1 MAQMNTADG
10 WLPLTQPQLDF
21 WEEFSFHPDEPVSTV
36 AHYIDLSGAVNETA
50 LLRAITRTVRESD
63 VLSIR
68 FRLGEDGE
76 TPQQCC
82 DPAHAPQVMLVD
94 LSAEPSPF
102 DEALRRMNADVEA
115 RLDLRADKLS
125 AQVLYRIADD
135 RYLWYIRAHHIVV
148 DGYGLTLVE
157 QRCGQ
162 LYGHYCGNGE
172 PGPDFHSFASFLAEE
187 ESYRNSRRFEK
198 DRDFWTAYLSGSA
211 DLPVLDKD
219 CEDYG
224 GGGLHAD
231 AALPEGF
238 SARLQQM
245 AVRLEIGWP
254 DLLVLL
260 CGLYLHRVLPRPD
273 REVLTLWL
281 PFMSRWG
288 SVGAHMPAML
298 VNILPFHL
306 AIAPGEG
313 VGTFLARNAADLRRQ
328 RLHGRYRIEQIAA
341 DRQIPKG
348 RRFFFSPLINV
359 LPFSAPVFAGLDV
372 TRHILA
378 NGPGDG
384 FNLTFR
390 GEDDGSDLNLHIDA
404 DSALTEA
411 DDFARYCEELP
422 QFIDAMLREEAMILA
437 AQEASSTA
445 RQAAR

>member
-1 MAQMNTADG
+1 MAHIDPAGG

-36 AHYIDLSGAVNETA
+36 AHYIELSGAVNEGA
-50 LLRAITRTVRESD
+50 LLEAIKRTVRESE

-68 FRLGEDGE
+68 FRIGEDGE

-82 DPAHAPQVMLVD
+82 DPLHAPVVELVD
-94 LSAEPSPF
+94 LRDDPAPF
-102 DEALRRMNADVEA
+102 EEALRRMNADVEA
-115 RLDLRADKLS
+115 RLDLRTDRLS
-125 AQVLYRIADD
+125 AQVLYRITDD
-135 RYLWYIRAHHIVV
+135 RYVWYIRAHHIVV

-162 LYGHYCGNGE
+162 LYGHYCGKGE
-172 PGPDFHSFASFLAEE
+172 AGPDFHPFGSFLAEE
-187 ESYRNSRRFEK
+187 DAYRQSRRFEK
-198 DRDFWTAYLSGSA
+198 DRDFWTAYLA
-211 DLPVLDKD
+211 PPVDLPVLDKD

-231 AALPEGF
+231 AGLPEGF
-238 SARLQQM
+238 STRLQHISR
-245 AVRLEIGWP
+245 ALEIGWP

-260 CGLYLHRVLPRPD
+260 SGLYLHRNLPRPD
-273 REVLTLWL
+273 RDVLTLWL

-306 AIAPGEG
+306 TIEPQETLGG
-313 VGTFLARNAADLRRQ
+313 FLARNAANLRKQ

-341 DRQIPKG
+341 DQEISKG

-359 LPFSAPVFAGLDV
+359 LPFSAPVFAELV
-372 TRHILA
+372 VSRHILA

-411 DDFARYCEELP
+411 DDFARYREELP
-422 QFIDAMLREEAMILA
+422 LFLDAMLHSEALAVAAEEVSARFRLA
-437 AQEASSTA
+437 V
-445 RQAAR
+445 

>member
-1 MAQMNTADG
+1 MV
-10 WLPLTQPQLDF
+10 
-21 WEEFSFHPDEPVSTV
+21 E
-36 AHYIDLSGAVNETA
+36 
-50 LLRAITRTVRESD
+50 
-63 VLSIR
+63 
-68 FRLGEDGE
+68 
-76 TPQQCC
+76 
-82 DPAHAPQVMLVD
+82 LVD
-94 LSAEPSPF
+94 LRAHPAPF
-102 DEALRRMNADVEA
+102 EEALRRMNADVEA
-115 RLDLRADKLS
+115 RLDLRTDKLS

-162 LYGHYCGNGE
+162 LYGHYCGKGGAG
-172 PGPDFHSFASFLAEE
+172 PGFHPFPSFLAEE
-187 ESYRNSRRFEK
+187 DAYRQSRRFEK
-198 DRDFWTAYLSGSA
+198 DREFWTAYLA
-211 DLPVLDKD
+211 PPVDLPVLDKD

-231 AALPEGF
+231 AGLPEGF
-238 SARLQQM
+238 STRLQQISS
-245 AVRLEIGWP
+245 ALEIGWP
-254 DLLVLL
+254 DVLVLL
-260 CGLYLHRVLPRPD
+260 SGLYLHRVLPRPD
-273 REVLTLWL
+273 RDVLTLWL

-306 AIAPGEG
+306 TIEPQESLGS
-313 VGTFLARNAADLRRQ
+313 FLARNAANLRRQ

-341 DRQIPKG
+341 DRNISKG

-359 LPFSAPVFAGLDV
+359 LPFSAPVFAGLAV
-372 TRHILA
+372 IRHILA

-411 DDFARYCEELP
+411 DDFARYREELP
-422 QFIDAMLREEAMILA
+422 LFLDAMLRDEALAVPAEEVSAAFRLA
-437 AQEASSTA
+437 V
-445 RQAAR
+445 

>member
-1 MAQMNTADG
+1 MAHIDPASG

-36 AHYIDLSGAVNETA
+36 AHYIELSGAVNEGA
-50 LLRAITRTVRESD
+50 LLEAIRRTVRESE

-68 FRLGEDGE
+68 FRVGEDGE
-76 TPQQCC
+76 TPQQRC
-82 DPAHAPQVMLVD
+82 DPLHAPMVELVD
-94 LSAEPSPF
+94 LRAHPAPF
-102 DEALRRMNADVEA
+102 EEALGRMNADVEA
-115 RLDLRADKLS
+115 RLDLRTDKLS

-162 LYGHYCGNGE
+162 LYGHYCGKGE
-172 PGPDFHSFASFLAEE
+172 AGPDFHPFPSFLAEE
-187 ESYRNSRRFEK
+187 DAYRQSRRFEK
-198 DRDFWTAYLSGSA
+198 DREFWTAYLA
-211 DLPVLDKD
+211 PPVDLPVLDKD

-231 AALPEGF
+231 AGLPEGF
-238 SARLQQM
+238 STRLQQISG
-245 AVRLEIGWP
+245 ALEIGWP

-260 CGLYLHRVLPRPD
+260 SGLYLHRVLPRPD
-273 REVLTLWL
+273 RDVLTLWL

-306 AIAPGEG
+306 TIEPQESLGS
-313 VGTFLARNAADLRRQ
+313 FLARNAANLRRQ

-341 DRQIPKG
+341 DRNISKG

-359 LPFSAPVFAGLDV
+359 LPFSAPVFAGLAV
-372 TRHILA
+372 IRHILA

-411 DDFARYCEELP
+411 DDFARYREELP
-422 QFIDAMLREEAMILA
+422 LFLDAMLRDEALA
-437 AQEASSTA
+437 APAEEVS
-445 RQAAR
+445 AAFRLAV

>member
-1 MAQMNTADG
+1 MAHIHPAGG

-36 AHYIDLSGAVNETA
+36 AHYIELCGAVNEGA
-50 LLRAITRTVRESD
+50 LLEAIRRTVRESQ

-68 FRLGEDGE
+68 FRVGEDGE

-82 DPAHAPQVMLVD
+82 DPLHAPVVELVD
-94 LSAEPSPF
+94 LSAHSAPF
-102 DEALRRMNADVEA
+102 EEALRRMNGDVEA
-115 RLDLRADKLS
+115 KLDLRTDKLS
-125 AQVLYRIADD
+125 AQVLYRLAAD

-162 LYGHYCGNGE
+162 LYGHYCGRGE
-172 PGPDFHSFASFLAEE
+172 AGPDFHPFPSFLAEE
-187 ESYRNSRRFEK
+187 DAYRQSRRFEK
-198 DRDFWTAYLSGSA
+198 DRDFWTAYLA
-211 DLPVLDKD
+211 PPVDLPVLDKD

-231 AALPEGF
+231 AALPDGF
-238 SARLQQM
+238 STRLQRI
-245 AVRLEIGWP
+245 AGALEIGWP

-260 CGLYLHRVLPRPD
+260 SGLYLHRVLPRPD
-273 REVLTLWL
+273 RDVLTLWL

-306 AIAPGEG
+306 TIEPQETLAG
-313 VGTFLARNAADLRRQ
+313 FLARNAANLRKQ

-341 DRQIPKG
+341 DRDISRG

-359 LPFSAPVFAGLDV
+359 LPFSAPVFAGLAV
-372 TRHILA
+372 VRHILA

-390 GEDDGSDLNLHIDA
+390 GEDDGSDMNLHIDA

-411 DDFARYCEELP
+411 GDFARYREELP
-422 QFIDAMLREEAMILA
+422 LFLDAMLRGEALAVAAEEVSAAFRLA
-437 AQEASSTA
+437 V
-445 RQAAR
+445 

>member
-1 MAQMNTADG
+1 MAHIDPAGG

-36 AHYIDLSGAVNETA
+36 AHYIDLSGAVNESA
-50 LLRAITRTVRESD
+50 LLQAITRTVRESE

-68 FRLGEDGE
+68 FRVGDDGE

-82 DPAHAPQVMLVD
+82 DPNHAPVVELVD
-94 LSAEPSPF
+94 LRGNPAPLE
-102 DEALRRMNADVEA
+102 EALRRMNADVEA
-115 RLDLRADKLS
+115 RLDLTADRLS
-125 AQVLYRIADD
+125 AQLLYRIADN

-162 LYGHYCGNGE
+162 LYGHYCGKGE
-172 PGPDFHSFASFLAEE
+172 AGPDFHPFGDFLAEE
-187 ESYRNSRRFEK
+187 EAYKRSRRFEK
-198 DRDFWTAYLSGSA
+198 DRDFWTAYLAAPA

-231 AALPEGF
+231 AALPPGF
-238 SARLQQM
+238 SKRLQRL
-245 AVRLEIGWP
+245 AGALEIGWP

-260 CGLYLHRVLPRPD
+260 SGLYLHGVLPRPD
-273 REVLTLWL
+273 RDVLTLWL

-306 AIAPGEG
+306 TIEPGED
-313 VGTFLARNAADLRRQ
+313 VAAFLTRNAANLRKQ

-341 DRQIPKG
+341 DREIPKG
-348 RRFFFSPLINV
+348 RRFFFSPLVNV
-359 LPFSAPVFAGLDV
+359 LPFSAPVFAGLTV
-372 TRHILA
+372 ARHILA

-390 GEDDGSDLNLHIDA
+390 GEDDGSELNLHIDA
-404 DSALTEA
+404 DSALTQA
-411 DDFARYCEELP
+411 GDFARYRKELP
-422 QFIDAMLREEAMILA
+422 LFLDAMLREEALALA
-437 AQEASSTA
+437 AVEASTA
-445 RQAAR
+445 FRLAV